1 MQSDQRP
8 IVVVGSI
15 NMDLVSNVPHIPRAG
30 ETVLGHHFQMH
41 PGGKGANQAVGVARL
56 EYPVKMIGMVGRDAF
71 GKQMLEQLK
80 KEGVDTTHVG
90 EAPAATGIAMIQVDT
105 AAENSIVVAPG
116 ANLHL
121 TPEVL
126 RDKKEILRTAGIVL
140 AQLEIPIETV
150 QCLAEICSELH
161 VPLIL
166 DPAPAHTLP
175 EGVLNAVTWLTPNET
190 EAQFYAKGTSSD
202 EEMLAMLLR
211 TGVQGVILKR
221 GALGCVLVGSDGVA
235 HNLPAYKVRAV
246 DTTAAG
252 DAFNAAFAVGLLL
265 GYGFVESARFATAA
279 ASISV
284 TRSGAQPS
292 LATRKEVLLALE
304 CVNQEENSSERKEQL
319 GMA

>member
-1 MQSDQRP
+1 MQSDLRP
-8 IVVVGSI
+8 VVVVGSI

-30 ETVLGHHFQMH
+30 ETVLGNHFQMH

-71 GKQMLEQLK
+71 GKQLLEQLEK
-80 KEGVDTTHVG
+80 AGVDATHVSETDG
-90 EAPAATGIAMIQVDT
+90 STGIAMIQVDK

-121 TPEVL
+121 TPNVL
-126 RDKKEILRTAGIVL
+126 RDKVEIIRTAGIVL
-140 AQLEIPIETV
+140 AQLEIPIDTV
-150 QCLAEICSELH
+150 LCLAEMCLEMH

-166 DPAPAHTLP
+166 DPAPAQALP
-175 EGVLNAVTWLTPNET
+175 EGILKAVTWLTPNET

-211 TGVQGVILKR
+211 SGVQGIILKR
-221 GALGCVLVGSDGVA
+221 GALRCVLAGSDGVA